1 MPQQNPDAAA
11 EAKAQSQNPIETLTG
26 QDHGDGDPSKG
37 AGQDRQAPELTR
49 SLLGSDVDPAE
60 GKR

>member
-1 MPQQNPDAAA
+1 MPQENPDAAA

-26 QDHGDGDPSKG
+26 QEHGDGDPSKG
-37 AGQDRQAPELTR
+37 ADKGPPPVEQGCSFQ
-49 SLLGSDVDPAE
+49 GSADPAE

>member
-1 MPQQNPDAAA
+1 MPQQTPDAAA

-26 QDHGDGDPSKG
+26 QDDGEG
-37 AGQDRQAPELTR
+37 NR
-49 SLLGSDVDPAE
+49 SNSPDTGRPPVEQGRSFQGPDSDPAE